1 MYVSYLAT
9 MRAMEDSIIIRIAS
23 INDAETIRNIYNHE
37 VLNSTASF
45 DLVERTVE
53 EQRIWLSERSG
64 AFSVLVAEV
73 ENKVMGFASLSPFNK
88 KDGYRT
94 TVENSVYVDSAAR
107 GLGIGSKLLDEILL
121 VATRSG
127 FHAVIARIGGV
138 NDTSIA
144 LHEKHGFF
152 LVGVEREV
160 GRKFGRW
167 QDVVVMQKILSAESS
182 D

>member
-9 MRAMEDSIIIRIAS
+9 MRAMETSINIRIAS
-23 INDAETIRNIYNHE
+23 MDDAEVIRSIYNHE

-45 DLVERTVE
+45 DLVERTVK
-53 EQRIWLSERSG
+53 EQQIWLSERSG

-73 ENKVMGFASLSPFNK
+73 EDQVLGFASLSPFNK

-94 TVENSVYVDSAAR
+94 TVENSIYVDPSAQE
-107 GLGIGSKLLDEILL
+107 LGIGSRLLEELL
-121 VATRSG
+121 VVATSSG
-127 FHAVIARIGGV
+127 FHAVIARIGGR
-138 NDTSIA
+138 NDASIA
-144 LHEKHGFF
+144 LHEKHGFIT
-152 LVGVEREV
+152 VGVEREV

-167 QDVVVMQKILSAESS
+167 QDVVVMQTILSGDSP

>member
-1 MYVSYLAT
+1 MYVSYLVT

-45 DLVERTVE
+45 DLVERSVE

-64 AFSVLVAEV
+64 AFSVLVAEI

-94 TVENSVYVDSAAR
+94 TVENSIYVDPAAR
-107 GLGIGSKLLDEILL
+107 GLGIGSRLLDELLL

-127 FHAVIARIGGV
+127 FHAVMARIGGG
-138 NDTSIA
+138 NDTSIT

-182 D
+182 G

>member
-1 MYVSYLAT
+1 

-94 TVENSVYVDSAAR
+94 TVENSIYVDPAAR
-107 GLGIGSKLLDEILL
+107 GLGIGSKLLNELLL

-127 FHAVIARIGGV
+127 FHAVIARIGGG
-138 NDTSIA
+138 NYTSIT

-152 LVGVEREV
+152 LVGTEREV

>member
-9 MRAMEDSIIIRIAS
+9 MRAMEASIIIRIAS
-23 INDAETIRNIYNHE
+23 INDAESIRNIYNHE

-94 TVENSVYVDSAAR
+94 TVENSIYVDPAAR
-107 GLGIGSKLLDEILL
+107 GLGIGSKLLNELLL

-127 FHAVIARIGGV
+127 FHAVIARIGGG
-138 NDTSIA
+138 NDTSIT

-152 LVGVEREV
+152 LVGTEREV

>member
-1 MYVSYLAT
+1 MYVSYLVT

-23 INDAETIRNIYNHE
+23 INDAEMIRNIYNHE

-45 DLVERTVE
+45 DLVERSVE

-64 AFSVLVAEV
+64 AFSVLVAEI

-94 TVENSVYVDSAAR
+94 TVENSIYVDPAAR
-107 GLGIGSKLLDEILL
+107 GLGIGSRLLDELLL

-127 FHAVIARIGGV
+127 FHAVMARIGGG
-138 NDTSIA
+138 NDTSIT

>member
-9 MRAMEDSIIIRIAS
+9 MRAMEDSIMIRIAS
-23 INDAETIRNIYNHE
+23 INDAESIRNIYNHE

-53 EQRIWLSERSG
+53 EQRVWLSERSG

-94 TVENSVYVDSAAR
+94 TVENSIYVDPTAR
-107 GLGIGSKLLDEILL
+107 GLGIGSKLLNELLL

-127 FHAVIARIGGV
+127 FHAVIARIGGG
-138 NDTSIA
+138 NDTSIT

-152 LVGVEREV
+152 LVGTEREV

-167 QDVVVMQKILSAESS
+167 QDVVVMQKILSAESY

>member
-1 MYVSYLAT
+1 MYVSYLVT

-23 INDAETIRNIYNHE
+23 KNDAETIRNIYNHE

-45 DLVERTVE
+45 DLVERSVE

-64 AFSVLVAEV
+64 AFSVLVAEI

-94 TVENSVYVDSAAR
+94 TVENSIYVDPAAR
-107 GLGIGSKLLDEILL
+107 GLGIGSRLLDELLL

-127 FHAVIARIGGV
+127 FHAVMARIGGG

>member
-1 MYVSYLAT
+1 MYVSYLVT

-23 INDAETIRNIYNHE
+23 INDAEPIRNIYNHE

-45 DLVERTVE
+45 DLVERSVE

-64 AFSVLVAEV
+64 AFSVLVAEI

-94 TVENSVYVDSAAR
+94 TVENSIYVDPAAR
-107 GLGIGSKLLDEILL
+107 GLGIGSRLLDELLL

-127 FHAVIARIGGV
+127 FHAVMARIGGG

-144 LHEKHGFF
+144 LHEKYGFF

>member
-1 MYVSYLAT
+1 MYVSYLVT

-45 DLVERTVE
+45 DLVERSVE

-64 AFSVLVAEV
+64 AFSVLVAEI

-94 TVENSVYVDSAAR
+94 TVENSIYVDPAAR
-107 GLGIGSKLLDEILL
+107 GLGIGSRLLDELLL

-127 FHAVIARIGGV
+127 FHAVMARIGGG
-138 NDTSIA
+138 NDTSIT

>member
-45 DLVERTVE
+45 DLVERSVE

-64 AFSVLVAEV
+64 AFSVLVAEI

-94 TVENSVYVDSAAR
+94 TVENSIYVDPAAR
-107 GLGIGSKLLDEILL
+107 GLGIGSRLLDELLL

-127 FHAVIARIGGV
+127 FHAVMARIGGG
-138 NDTSIA
+138 NDTSIT